1 MGTPRFTPEF
11 KEEAVRQITERG
23 YSVAEVSDRLG
34 VSAHSLYKWLRAI
47 KPDNSEQH
55 ARDLLEAK
63 SEILKLRAQLKRTEE
78 ERDILKKGRA
88 VLCKGARLKYR
99 FINEHRTVWG
109 VMMMCRVLHVAR
121 AGFYAWLHN
130 PVSARDKDNQRL
142 LTLIRDSY
150 SLSGGVYGYRRVHG
164 DLNEIGETCGKN
176 RVGRI
181 MQLNRIKAV
190 RGYKAP
196 RRIAGRPSVVAPN
209 RVQRQFTVVRANQVW
224 VTDITYIRTWQGW
237 LYLAVVIDLF
247 ARNVVGWSMK
257 PTLSR
262 ELALDALMMAVW
274 RRKPDSEVI
283 VHSDQGSQYGSDDW
297 QRFCRANNLAP
308 SMSRRGNCW
317 DNAVAESFFSSL
329 KKERIRKRIY
339 KTRDLARADIFDYIE
354 VFYNRARRHSHLGG
368 VSPEAFE
375 QASS

>member
-109 VMMMCRVLHVAR
+109 FMTMCRVLCVAR
-121 AGFYAWLHN
+121 TGFYAWLHI

-237 LYLAVVIDLF
+237 LYLAVVIDFF

-274 RRKPDSEVI
+274 RRKPDGEVI
-283 VHSDQGSQYGSDDW
+283 VHSDHGSQYGSDDW

-329 KKERIRKRIY
+329 KKERIIKRIY

-368 VSPEAFE
+368 VSPETFA

>member
-34 VSAHSLYKWLRAI
+34 VSAHSIYKWLRAI

-109 VMMMCRVLHVAR
+109 VMTMCRVLNVAR

-150 SLSGGVYGYRRVHG
+150 ALSGGVYGYRRVHG

-196 RRIAGRPSVVAPN
+196 RRIVGRPSVVAPN

-224 VTDITYIRTWQGW
+224 ITDITYIRTWQGW

-354 VFYNRARRHSHLGG
+354 VFYNRSRRHSHLGG

>member
-109 VMMMCRVLHVAR
+109 VMTMCRVLNVAR

-142 LTLIRDSY
+142 LMLIRDSY

-196 RRIAGRPSVVAPN
+196 RRISGRPSVVAPN

-274 RRKPDSEVI
+274 RRKPDGEVI

>member
-47 KPDNSEQH
+47 KPDNREQH

-109 VMMMCRVLHVAR
+109 VMTMCRVLHVAR

-224 VTDITYIRTWQGW
+224 VADITYIRTWQGW

-247 ARNVVGWSMK
+247 ARNEVGWSMK